1 MRRKQFRCQ
10 RKNRVLIAKVNEQQD
25 NYGFRRLQLSSNL
38 SNNPYRQWIILI
50 VILTNT

>member
-38 SNNPYRQWIILI
+38 SNNPYRQ
-50 VILTNT
+50 